1 MCAFTS
7 RLDRCIPFASSCV
20 YEAQPNNVEEIMKTN
35 ESSIDRGI
43 RVVVAVVAAIAA
55 YLVGFGSIVGI
66 ILLVVAAVMLVTAA
80 VGFCPLYRVFGISTC
95 KVPQNKKVPAH
106 Q

>member
-1 MCAFTS
+1 
-7 RLDRCIPFASSCV
+7 
-20 YEAQPNNVEEIMKTN
+20 MKTN
-35 ESSIDRGI
+35 TSNADRGI
-43 RVVVAVVAAIAA
+43 RVAVAVVAAVVAW
-55 YLVGFGSIVGI
+55 LVGFGSIAGI

-95 KVPQNKKVPAH
+95 KVPQDKKAPAH